1 MNNLLKTQRTY
12 NEFWTNEQFNM
23 YQNCDTHVN
32 CLINEATGENVKM
45 FLCAGFT
52 QITYKF
58 WDKSEIT
65 LSVGQFL
72 KIDRLN
78 PPIAKKFTGIQK
90 RFVKY

>member
-1 MNNLLKTQRTY
+1 MLPLISKKSGGDITQGRY
-12 NEFWTNEQFNM
+12 S
-23 YQNCDTHVN
+23 
-32 CLINEATGENVKM
+32 A
-45 FLCAGFT
+45 
-52 QITYKF
+52 ITYKF

-72 KIDRLN
+72 KIDKLN